1 MTEFKVPE
9 LGENVA
15 GGDVMRVLVKVGD
28 TIARDQP
35 VLELE
40 TDKATIEVPSSVAGV
55 VKELRVKSGDKVK
68 VGAVVL
74 TVDDDGAAGARADA
88 PKAEAKA
95 QATPESEGETSQ
107 AEEPAETPATE
118 RAEEGAAA
126 APESRASG
134 PESRVPSPESRV
146 ASPGEKAD
154 HKVLPMPS
162 RMGATDSAREG
173 GDGRRT
179 AEAVVGPS
187 ARAEAG
193 RERGPVA
200 PASPAVRRLARE
212 IGVVVDEIQGTGP
225 GGRISQDD
233 VKEHARRILSGAGGS
248 VPGGA
253 ARAARALPD
262 FQKWGEVDRQPWSN
276 IRRATSEHLSYAWNT
291 IPHVTQFDKADVT
304 ALEELRRKY
313 KEQVAKAGGNL
324 TVTAMLVRILATAV
338 RQFPQFNSSIDPER
352 GELVYKKYVNVG
364 VAVDTDRGLLV
375 PVIRNADQK
384 NIRQISIEINQL
396 AARARDKKL
405 SLEEMSGGGI
415 SISNL
420 GGIGG
425 TYFTPIVNW
434 PEVAILGVSRTI
446 TEPVWRDDSF
456 QPRQMLPLSLSYD
469 HRVIDGA
476 DAMRFLRWV
485 VEAIEQPFLLSL
497 IG

>member
-15 GGDVMRVLVKVGD
+15 GGDVMRVMVNVGD
-28 TIARDQP
+28 TIAVEQP

-40 TDKATIEVPSSVAGV
+40 TDKATIEVPSTVAGV
-55 VKELRVKSGDKVK
+55 VKEVRIKIGDKVK

-74 TVDDDGAAGARADA
+74 TVDENGG
-88 PKAEAKA
+88 
-95 QATPESEGETSQ
+95 
-107 AEEPAETPATE
+107 
-118 RAEEGAAA
+118 GAAA
-126 APESRASG
+126 ADTKPEAAAEAGKPAEPAQPQAAGSAAQGEAPAAAEPRAAGSESRPAA
-134 PESRVPSPESRV
+134 P
-146 ASPGEKAD
+146 EKAD
-154 HKVLPMPS
+154 HKILPMPARGS
-162 RMGATDSAREG
+162 GDAAREPG
-173 GDGRRT
+173 ADTR
-179 AEAVVGPS
+179 
-187 ARAEAG
+187 RAEAPAAPPAPAAPRAETP

-212 IGVVVDEIQGTGP
+212 IGVVVDEVQGSGP

-233 VKEHARRILSGAGGS
+233 VKEHARRILSSVGGA
-248 VPGGA
+248 VPGAA

-262 FQKWGEVDRQPWSN
+262 FQKWGEVERQPLSN
-276 IRRATSEHLSYAWNT
+276 IRRATADHLSYAWNT

-313 KEQVAKAGGNL
+313 KDQVAKTGGNL
-324 TVTAMLVRILATAV
+324 TVTAMLVRILATAMKT
-338 RQFPQFNSSIDPER
+338 FPQFNSAIDTER
-352 GELVYKKYVNVG
+352 GELVFKKYVNVG

-375 PVIRNADQK
+375 PVIRNADRK
-384 NIRQISIEINQL
+384 NITELSIEISQL
-396 AARARDKKL
+396 AGKARDRKL
-405 SLEEMSGGGI
+405 SLEEMSGGGM

-434 PEVAILGVSRTI
+434 PEVAILGVSRTL
-446 TEPVWRDDSF
+446 TEPVWSGEAF
-456 QPRQMLPLSLSYD
+456 EPRQMLPLSLSYD

>member
-1 MTEFKVPE
+1 VEKRVTEFKVPE

-15 GGDVMRVLVKVGD
+15 GGDVMRVMVNVGD

-40 TDKATIEVPSSVAGV
+40 TDKATIEVPSTVTGV
-55 VKELRVKSGDKVK
+55 VKEVRVKSGDKVK

-74 TVDDDGAAGARADA
+74 TVDDAAGDGASAADQA
-88 PKAEAKA
+88 QPKAEAKA
-95 QATPESEGETSQ
+95 P
-107 AEEPAETPATE
+107 P
-118 RAEEGAAA
+118 AAA
-126 APESRASG
+126 APESDQRPSEEQNQAPPPPPAAAAPSEPEEAPAEKAEPKSDHKIVSMPPRAAQG
-134 PESRVPSPESRV
+134 QPQAAAPSPRV
-146 ASPGEKAD
+146 EQPPRD
-154 HKVLPMPS
+154 RVI
-162 RMGATDSAREG
+162 
-173 GDGRRT
+173 
-179 AEAVVGPS
+179 
-187 ARAEAG
+187 
-193 RERGPVA
+193 A

-212 IGVVVDEIQGTGP
+212 IGVMVEQVEGTGP

-233 VKEHARRILSGAGGS
+233 VKEHARRILSSVGGA

-253 ARAARALPD
+253 ARELRALPD
-262 FQKWGEVDRQPWSN
+262 FQKWGEVERQPLSN
-276 IRRATSEHLSYAWNT
+276 IRRVTAEHLGYAWNT
-291 IPHVTQFDKADVT
+291 IPHVTQFDRADVT
-304 ALEELRRKY
+304 ELEALRRKY
-313 KEQVAKAGGNL
+313 KEQVARAGGNL

-338 RQFPQFNSSIDPER
+338 KKFPQFNASIDSER
-352 GELVYKKYVNVG
+352 GELVFRKYVNVG

-384 NIRQISIEINQL
+384 NITQISTEINQM
-396 AARARDKKL
+396 AARARDRKL
-405 SLEEMSGGGI
+405 TIEEMSGGGI
-415 SISNL
+415 TISNL

-434 PEVAILGVSRTI
+434 PEVAILGVSRAT
-446 TEPVWRDDSF
+446 TEPVWKDEAF
-456 QPRQMLPLSLSYD
+456 HPRQMLPLSLSYD